1 MAEDD
6 GRTEGWVF
14 QNIEGRRMERIYL
27 DNGFQQAL
35 QRVQI
40 EEARL
45 IPEEVEV
52 EEDTSIRIFL
62 GIGSTR

>member
-14 QNIEGRRMERIYL
+14 QNIEERQMEIIYL